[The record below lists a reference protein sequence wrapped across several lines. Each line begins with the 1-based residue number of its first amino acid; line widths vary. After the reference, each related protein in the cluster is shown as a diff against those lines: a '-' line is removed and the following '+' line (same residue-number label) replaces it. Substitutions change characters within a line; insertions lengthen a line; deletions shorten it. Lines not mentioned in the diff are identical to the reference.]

1 MSDCIAL
8 IQDFVLAYDDLMS
21 YLSVSENVDQMALE
35 LEARNVKC
43 VNFYDVVLDYI
54 LIDSFEVRSLE
65 IVFLDLPAFPFPN

>member
-1 MSDCIAL
+1 M
-8 IQDFVLAYDDLMS
+8 LAYDDLMS
-21 YLSVSENVDQMALE
+21 YLSVSENVDQMALA